1 LEIGYDAVLS
11 GVVMQSDDRPTGAAD
26 EPNDSKQPWQQPV
39 IEFVNLGSSEADG
52 GAAFDGTVGS
62 S

>member
-1 LEIGYDAVLS
+1 MKPD
-11 GVVMQSDDRPTGAAD
+11 DDRPTGAS
-26 EPNDSKQPWQQPV
+26 EPNNSKQPWQQPV

-52 GAAFDGTVGS
+52 GATFDGGAGS

>member
-1 LEIGYDAVLS
+1 MKPD
-11 GVVMQSDDRPTGAAD
+11 DDRPTGAAS
-26 EPNDSKQPWQQPV
+26 EPNNSKQPWQQPV

-52 GAAFDGTVGS
+52 GATFDGGAGS